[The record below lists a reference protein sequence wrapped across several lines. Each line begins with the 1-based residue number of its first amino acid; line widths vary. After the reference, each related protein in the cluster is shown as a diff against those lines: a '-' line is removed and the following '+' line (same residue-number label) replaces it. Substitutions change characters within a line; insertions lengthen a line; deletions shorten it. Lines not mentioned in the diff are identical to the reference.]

1 MTEKRCHICEK
12 EVRENY
18 YLDKRGYT
26 CYICSKAIANKKNH
40 NKKDKGGFKMTENVR
55 VCVLN
60 ARKSKKRFCSYLND
74 DFDCTAPIHQYDY
87 CIGFLK
93 RLNGGF

>member
-1 MTEKRCHICEK
+1 
-12 EVRENY
+12 
-18 YLDKRGYT
+18 
-26 CYICSKAIANKKNH
+26 
-40 NKKDKGGFKMTENVR
+40 MTENVR

-60 ARKSKKRFCSYLND
+60 AREIKKSFCCYLNYN
-74 DFDCTAPIHQYDY
+74 FDCTAPEYQYDY